1 MKSTILTVLCGL
13 LLNCLAL
20 QAQKEITLKRIQ
32 VGPHQQEYKLA
43 KIGHYFVLNGDII
56 MADDFPNTRSY
67 VRMDP
72 QTFALNL
79 WPQGYIP
86 IAISPDVIKWDMYKT
101 VLKALESM
109 QQQTHLRFR
118 PRTTEADYIKLEM
131 YLDDP
136 LIGGL
141 SAVGRQGGEQLLF
154 LNKNQPEAVVIH
166 EMLHALGFWHEQ
178 SRSDRNTYVR
188 VNTDKVAKG
197 YEDNFQMEPGLALG
211 AYDYQSIMHYPAD
224 AFAATSGV
232 PTIQCKNGDVISNCP
247 LGGAKLSPKD
257 IEGLNKL
264 FAGSQ
269 SYAKLNLT
277 QAFNIPL
284 TQVSGKIIEN
294 GVYRIKVRS
303 TAKYLDIKDISKNNG
318 AILQQWDQFTA
329 DNQKFAITSVGNQ
342 LYEIKAMHSGR
353 YLSVD
358 RASLDNL
365 ATIIQWDYANQDNQR
380 FYILYAENVDGY
392 VIQGRQSGKYWG
404 LLGLNNGGVIIQQE
418 KALQVFSFERLGNI
432 PLSVSPHAGEQIPSS
447 LPRRGGGVIIRKK
460 QP

>member
-1 MKSTILTVLCGL
+1 MLAAITGL
-13 LLNCLAL
+13 LFISLQV
-20 QAQKEITLKRIQ
+20 QAQKEFTIKRIQ

-56 MADDFPNTRSY
+56 LADDFPNARSY

-72 QTFALNL
+72 RTFALNL
-79 WPQGYIP
+79 WPQGYIA
-86 IAISPDVIKWDMYKT
+86 IAISPEVIKWDMYKT
-101 VLKALESM
+101 VLKALETM
-109 QQQTHLRFR
+109 QQQTHLRFK
-118 PRTTEADYIKLEM
+118 PRTNETDYIKLEM

-136 LIGGL
+136 NIGGL

-154 LNKNQPEAVVIH
+154 LNKNQTETVVIH

-178 SRSDRNTYVR
+178 SRSDRNTYVQ
-188 VNTDKVAKG
+188 VNMDKVAKG
-197 YEDNFQMEPGLALG
+197 YENNFQLEPGLAQG
-211 AYDYQSIMHYPAD
+211 DYDYQSIMHYGAD

-232 PTIQCKNGDVISNCP
+232 PTIQCKSSGVISNCT

-257 IEGLNKL
+257 IQGLNKL

-277 QAFNIPL
+277 DAFNIPL
-284 TQVSGKIIEN
+284 TQVSGKIIAD

-303 TAKYLDIKDISKNNG
+303 TAKYLDIKDVNKANG
-318 AILQQWDQFTA
+318 AILQQWDQWTE

-358 RASLDNL
+358 RASTDNL
-365 ATIIQWDYANQDNQR
+365 ATILQWDYANQDNQR
-380 FYILYAENVDGY
+380 FFILYAENVDGY

-418 KALQVFSFERLGNI
+418 KAQQVFSFERVGNI
-432 PLSVSPHAGEQIPSS
+432 PASVAPRPTDRMPSN
-447 LPRRGGGVIIRKK
+447 LPRQGGVIIRKGK
-460 QP
+460 P